1 MNNITYTID
10 YLKDCSSDELIKL
23 WCEYRAANDLTR
35 PFNIIGDF
43 QRQYQLGRIAVFD
56 DNNDKWLFVN
66 SNDEVKSIVFANENN
81 YEVLANW
88 LNQSTQLISSEQTA

>member
-1 MNNITYTID
+1 MNNITYTAD

-43 QRQYQLGRIAVFD
+43 QRQYQLGRIAIFD
-56 DNNDKWLFVN
+56 DDNAKWLFVN

-81 YEVLANW
+81 YELLANW
-88 LNQSTQLISSEQTA
+88 LNQSAQLTSSEQTV

>member
-1 MNNITYTID
+1 MNNITYTTD
-10 YLKDCSSDELIKL
+10 YLKDCSPDELIRL

-56 DNNDKWLFVN
+56 DDNDKWLFVN

-81 YEVLANW
+81 YELLANW
-88 LNQSTQLISSEQTA
+88 LNESTQLASDEQTV